1 MSEPEELATDPPS
14 VQEMLDS
21 VPLHVVIADGV
32 DLDGEKDP
40 AATESGKRRCIA
52 ERRAGGRCTVT
63 PLHSHVLCGGHSGL
77 LDPAKGAQARA
88 QSLRDQAVS
97 AEERARMARLGA
109 RGNIADE
116 LHSDPVQ
123 LRQVVRVLRT
133 MAAQGDKDAAK
144 ALIPYLNQGLGMP
157 TETVRVEQ
165 PETLEDVRSMTT
177 AELREYA
184 ASRRAAAQAELDQVT

>member
-1 MSEPEELATDPPS
+1 
-14 VQEMLDS
+14 
-21 VPLHVVIADGV
+21 
-32 DLDGEKDP
+32 
-40 AATESGKRRCIA
+40 
-52 ERRAGGRCTVT
+52 
-63 PLHSHVLCGGHSGL
+63 
-77 LDPAKGAQARA
+77 
-88 QSLRDQAVS
+88 
-97 AEERARMARLGA
+97 MARLGA